1 MLFSTLQEPVNGIL
15 LSLSGGGMSLQEGT
29 AVPSLPNAASRQR
42 LQLRRR
48 TGARAGS
55 WDTAGQAGEAH
66 RCPASP

>member
-29 AVPSLPNAASRQR
+29 AVPSLPNAASRQ
-42 LQLRRR
+42 LRSR